1 MHNPNRNHSILRRE
15 ACCLFQNYSPL
26 TDYLSIFTRVVIFYL
41 RAVQAKSD
49 SSRFSGGLV
58 TYQQISFGMGFIGI
72 ASDAVRLVKCL
83 FVNATYGPEKYSESP
98 AAATKG
104 GLVPPPTAD
113 TPDQPQARSWYRK
126 ATGLL
131 GLAFLGSVVPGVI
144 ANSNYSSVLNSQTN
158 ADLTS
163 NTRLVVIIIIEFDPK
178 PTIYISRIASTAV
191 AVALSCIVVY
201 MTLWGPLKLPRI
213 SKRGVAIIGAIYSLI
228 VGSAQ
233 ILLVFQLLFTMSF
246 HSL

>member
-1 MHNPNRNHSILRRE
+1 MTI
-15 ACCLFQNYSPL
+15 
-26 TDYLSIFTRVVIFYL
+26 YLFTRVVIFSL
-41 RAVQAKSD
+41 RAVQAKND

-83 FVNATYGPEKYSESP
+83 LVNATYGPEKYSESP

-113 TPDQPQARSWYRK
+113 TPDQPQARSLYRK
-126 ATGLL
+126 ASGLL

-144 ANSNYSSVLNSQTN
+144 ANSNYSNVLNSQTN

-163 NTRLVVIIIIEFDPK
+163 STRLVVVIIIIEFDPK
-178 PTIYISRIASTAV
+178 PTTYNFRIASTAV

-201 MTLWGPLKLPRI
+201 MTSWGSLKLPRI
-213 SKRGVAIIGAIYSLI
+213 SKRGVAIIGAIYFLI

-233 ILLVFQLLFTMSF
+233 ILLVFQLLFYHVTS
-246 HSL
+246 